1 MEDEMVA
8 PIEVSE
14 EGAIADYTDDSDIH
28 LHMESMQDSK
38 SDVDTDLVEEGVEL
52 IDKSGDETAIEDIDK
67 VQLDHMEHAVPPIS
81 PAKAVL
87 KSTDENDHLS
97 EEDVAKVLH
106 TLEPVVKKESELTTT
121 TTSSVPEASASRTT
135 SEYSIS
141 PGRPPKT
148 EFTPEEAELAR
159 KQLEQLNQTTKG
171 RPKGS
176 AKLRHVDIVDDSG
189 QMIKV
194 PFQVVREKKQAVAVS
209 ASHNGRNDK
218 SAPIIKDND
227 HEILN
232 PLVGPSSVAPK
243 SFKQNRLSLK
253 KGSTLITPVK
263 PPIKPDPANTGTI
276 EIPNEL
282 ILGADDINETMILNT
297 SAGSVS
303 KSLQNEDLI
312 AILEGSDTEA
322 DTGSAPMDKETEKL
336 LAMQQMM
343 TLPLKPRGRRPKA
356 ANAKEVVRSKT
367 VIKQEPVSDLVSSLV
382 SEWSES
388 DNDDSKGDEKVPITI
403 KTEFP
408 LSKPKAVSV
417 AAKIIPPPAVGVF
430 KRSRIIKKKII
441 WDPDAPETA
450 ISYASRVQPT
460 AITKKIVASTTVK
473 KTEPP
478 RILNKK
484 APVDHAAN
492 SDARSHKRTTESPSP
507 SGQKKRKISEV
518 DKLLGDEGAINML
531 NALKQENNNA
541 DTDSTKSGRESVTK
555 LRITKPTLKRDS
567 VSPTNVVPKP
577 RVKRP
582 QTPQKPTAAP
592 STGSV
597 AGSSSATKKDS
608 GPKRKKA
615 AAGSQSW
622 DYIYSQR
629 NEDSLIIRRR
639 SNSSYSS
646 TTSPSRLSI
655 DALPQPSV
663 SSSSTGKIQKT
674 GKAKDKNFEFAKPN
688 ARKPHADAKTSPHS
702 ILMDIQT
709 KPTKAVLATGKNASA
724 ASVRRS
730 ARAVIG
736 PDCPTT
742 GSPPAAV
749 SVRAGDDKL
758 TAKEKRAIQK
768 SEMEIEAKRKADA
781 TKEAITV
788 TRHKEVA
795 HIVLRPDD
803 KKLRNVF
810 TTTVSKD
817 SY

>member
-1 MEDEMVA
+1 MVA

-14 EGAIADYTDDSDIH
+14 EAAVADYTDDSDIH
-28 LHMESMQDSK
+28 LHMVSMHDSK
-38 SDVDTDLVEEGVEL
+38 SEVDTDLVEEEVDL
-52 IDKSGDETAIEDIDK
+52 TDKPADESANDDIAK
-67 VQLDHMEHAVPPIS
+67 VHVDPMEHSVPPIS
-81 PAKAVL
+81 PATAVF
-87 KSTDENDHLS
+87 KPTDENDHLS
-97 EEDVAKVLH
+97 EEDVVKVLH
-106 TLEPVVKKESELTTT
+106 TLEPAVKKETEP
-121 TTSSVPEASASRTT
+121 TTSSVPETTAAKLT
-135 SEYSIS
+135 SENSIS
-141 PGRPPKT
+141 PGRPPKA
-148 EFTPEEAELAR
+148 EVTPEEAELAR

-176 AKLRHVDIVDDSG
+176 GKVRHVDIVDDSG

-194 PFQVVREKKQAVAVS
+194 PFQVVREKKVAVS
-209 ASHNGRNDK
+209 ASHNGRNGK
-218 SAPIIKDND
+218 SAPVVKDND

-232 PLVGPSSVAPK
+232 PLGGPSSVAPK

-253 KGSTLITPVK
+253 KASTLITPVK

-282 ILGADDINETMILNT
+282 ILGTDDINETVLLNT
-297 SAGSVS
+297 SASS
-303 KSLQNEDLI
+303 ATKSLQNEDLI
-312 AILEGSDTEA
+312 AILEGSDTET
-322 DTGSAPMDKETEKL
+322 DSHPMDKETEKM

-356 ANAKEVVRSKT
+356 ANAKEIVRKT
-367 VIKQEPVSDLVSSLV
+367 LIKPEPVSDLVSSLV

-388 DNDDSKGDEKVPITI
+388 DNDDSKGDEKTPTTI
-403 KTEFP
+403 
-408 LSKPKAVSV
+408 SKPKAIPVV
-417 AAKIIPPPAVGVF
+417 AKIISPPVVGVF

-450 ISYASRVQPT
+450 ISYASRIQPT
-460 AITKKIVASTTVK
+460 AVAKKISASTPAK

-478 RILNKK
+478 KILNKK

-492 SDARSHKRTTESPSP
+492 SDAKCHKRATESPSP
-507 SGQKKRKISEV
+507 SGQKKRKVSEV

-555 LRITKPTLKRDS
+555 LRITKSTVKRES
-567 VSPTNVVPKP
+567 VSPTNVVAKP
-577 RVKRP
+577 RAKRP
-582 QTPQKPTAAP
+582 QTPQKPIGP
-592 STGSV
+592 STTGPV
-597 AGSSSATKKDS
+597 AGSKKDS

-663 SSSSTGKIQKT
+663 SSSSTDKIQKT
-674 GKAKDKNFEFAKPN
+674 GKTKDKNFEFAKPN
-688 ARKPHADAKTSPHS
+688 ARKPHTDAKPSPHS

-709 KPTKAVLATGKNASA
+709 KPSKAVPATGKHASA

-736 PDCPTT
+736 PDSPTT
-742 GSPPAAV
+742 GSPPAGA
-749 SVRAGDDKL
+749 SVRTGDDKL

-768 SEMEIEAKRKADA
+768 SEMEIEAKRKAQDA
-781 TKEAITV
+781 TKGGVLTV
-788 TRHKEVA
+788 TRHKDVA

-810 TTTVSKD
+810 TTAVST
-817 SY
+817 

>member
-1 MEDEMVA
+1 MVA
-8 PIEVSE
+8 PIEMSE
-14 EGAIADYTDDSDIH
+14 EGAVADYTDDSDIH
-28 LHMESMQDSK
+28 LHMESMHDSK
-38 SDVDTDLVEEGVEL
+38 SDVNTDLVEEQVE
-52 IDKSGDETAIEDIDK
+52 ITDKPADESANDDIAKDH
-67 VQLDHMEHAVPPIS
+67 LDPLEHSVPPIS
-81 PAKAVL
+81 PAKAVF
-87 KSTDENDHLS
+87 KPTDENDHLS
-97 EEDVAKVLH
+97 EEDVGKVLH
-106 TLEPVVKKESELTTT
+106 TLEPAIKKDPELTTA
-121 TTSSVPEASASRTT
+121 TTSSVPETTAAKPT
-135 SEYSIS
+135 SENSIS
-141 PGRPPKT
+141 PGRPPKA
-148 EFTPEEAELAR
+148 EVTPEEAELAR
-159 KQLEQLNQTTKG
+159 KQLDQLNQTTKG

-176 AKLRHVDIVDDSG
+176 GKVRHVDVVDDSG
-189 QMIKV
+189 QMVKV
-194 PFQVVREKKQAVAVS
+194 PFQVVREKKPNVAVS
-209 ASHNGRNDK
+209 ATHNGRNGK
-218 SAPIIKDND
+218 SAPVIKDD

-253 KGSTLITPVK
+253 KASTLITPVK

-282 ILGADDINETMILNT
+282 ILGADDINETMLLNT
-297 SAGSVS
+297 SASSAS

-312 AILEGSDTEA
+312 AILEGSDTEM
-322 DTGSAPMDKETEKL
+322 DTETRPMDKETEKL

-356 ANAKEVVRSKT
+356 ANAKNAKDVRSKT
-367 VIKQEPVSDLVSSLV
+367 MIKAEPVSDLVSSLV

-388 DNDDSKGDEKVPITI
+388 DNDDSKSDEKVSNTI

-408 LSKPKAVSV
+408 ISKPKAVPV
-417 AAKIIPPPAVGVF
+417 AAMINPPTVF

-450 ISYASRVQPT
+450 VSYASRVQPT
-460 AITKKIVASTTVK
+460 SATKKIIASTPVK

-478 RILNKK
+478 KILNKK
-484 APVDHAAN
+484 APIDHAAN
-492 SDARSHKRTTESPSP
+492 IDTKSHKRATESPSP
-507 SGQKKRKISEV
+507 SGQKKRKVSEV

-555 LRITKPTLKRDS
+555 LRITKPTFKRDS

-577 RVKRP
+577 RAKRP
-582 QTPQKPTAAP
+582 QTPQKPIAT
-592 STGSV
+592 STTGTV
-597 AGSSSATKKDS
+597 AGSSAANKKES
-608 GPKRKKA
+608 GTKRKKA

-655 DALPQPSV
+655 DALPQPSI

-674 GKAKDKNFEFAKPN
+674 GKTKDKNFEFAKPN
-688 ARKPHADAKTSPHS
+688 ARKPHTDVKPSPHS

-709 KPTKAVLATGKNASA
+709 KPSKIALATGKNASA

-742 GSPPAAV
+742 GSPPSAV
-749 SVRAGDDKL
+749 SVRAADDKL

-768 SEMEIEAKRKADA
+768 SEMEIEAKRKAQD
-781 TKEAITV
+781 TIKGEVVTV
-788 TRHKEVA
+788 TRHKDVV
-795 HIVLRPDD
+795 HIVLHPED

-817 SY
+817 TFT